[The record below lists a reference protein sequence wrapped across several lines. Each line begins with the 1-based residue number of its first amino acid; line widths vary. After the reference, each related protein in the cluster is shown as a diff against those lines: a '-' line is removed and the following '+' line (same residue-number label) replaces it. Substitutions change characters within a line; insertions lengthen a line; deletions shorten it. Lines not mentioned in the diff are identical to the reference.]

1 MDGEPVRKW
10 LRFLGWGWN
19 SHPKNSII
27 NYQLSIINYQL
38 IARDRMYKA
47 TAAYGSAIQ
56 QLKRFPDSQKSELLI
71 HAGLELTI
79 AYNLMRARWE
89 ITNSIFWKTSNAAT
103 KRSVRLKVE
112 GMTFDAVS
120 SLLKAGEL
128 LNRYFDRYGIP
139 PQSQRLWQETILC
152 LHHAQRWTR
161 EDFYLDSTSKQLK
174 LDLKLQ

>member
-1 MDGEPVRKW
+1 
-10 LRFLGWGWN
+10 
-19 SHPKNSII
+19 
-27 NYQLSIINYQL
+27 
-38 IARDRMYKA
+38 MYKA

-56 QLKRFPDSQKSELLI
+56 QLKRLPDRHNSELLI

-103 KRSVRLKVE
+103 KRSVRAKVE

-128 LNRYFDRYGIP
+128 LNRYFERYGIP
-139 PQSQRLWQETILC
+139 TQSQRLWQETILC